1 MYMEYILFW
10 GYFGRNTAGKAVQ
23 PLLMLSGFLIFLHRY
38 PYEKSSQSPGNTE
51 SLNPQE
57 AQSQR
62 HPGEEV

>member
-10 GYFGRNTAGKAVQ
+10 GYFGRNTAVQ
-23 PLLMLSGFLIFLHRY
+23 PLLMLPGFLTLLHRY